1 MRNLPWSVQD
11 DDVHTFFKECG
22 AVTGIKWIENKE
34 TGRFTGS
41 GIIDFESAEAA
52 AAAVAKNGA
61 DFGGRPVGIEFSR
74 SAGGQQGGRGGFQQ
88 GGRDGNRNDR
98 GNFKRAEASSS
109 FDKKNARAPTPKP
122 VGCRTI
128 FVGNLS
134 FNVDDGKI
142 TDFFGGCGEVKE
154 IRWVEKDGQ
163 FKGCG
168 FIEFVDSD
176 STDKAV
182 AQNGTNFMGRPIR
195 IDFAAG
201 KGQ

>member
-1 MRNLPWSVQD
+1 MRNLPWSVKD
-11 DDVHTFFKECG
+11 EDVHEFFKSCG

-34 TGRFTGS
+34 TNRFTGS
-41 GIIDFESAEAA
+41 GIIEFESVEAA
-52 AAAVAKNGA
+52 SAAVALNGS

-74 SAGGQQGGRGGFQQ
+74 ASNNQRGGAQGGFGN
-88 GGRDGNRNDR
+88 RDGNRQDR
-98 GNFKRAEASSS
+98 GNFKKQEASSA

-134 FNVDDGKI
+134 FNVDDAKI
-142 TDFFGGCGEVKE
+142 TDFFSSCGEVKE

-168 FIEFVDSD
+168 FIEFAESEA
-176 STDKAV
+176 TDKAV
-182 AQNGTNFMGRPIR
+182 GFNGQAFMGRPVR
-195 IDFAAG
+195 VDFAAG